1 MLYKQK
7 VYKDNKVYID
17 LYLIWHH
24 EGKNYKVR
32 IEPRFNNDKVLLLSQ
47 AKELEPVGE

>member
-7 VYKDNKVYID
+7 VYKADKVYTD

-24 EGKNYKVR
+24 EGKSYKVR
-32 IEPRFNNDKVLLLSQ
+32 VEPRFQKDKVLLLSQ
-47 AKELEPVGE
+47 AKELEAVGE